1 MGAVFVSYRRGDSE
15 GQARALSVELT
26 DMLGKSS
33 VFMDV
38 DSLALGR
45 DFRESLQTNLAS
57 CDCFLALIGPHWLD
71 VKDDSGK
78 RRLDSPT
85 DYVRQ
90 EISAALKR
98 GIPVTPVLLQGARI
112 PAADDLP
119 EDIRDL
125 AYRNGFELS
134 HLRWESDVAEMVRR
148 LGLGP
153 RPEPEHQP
161 QARPASAYKWLL
173 GGGALVAGVLW
184 LLFSGSPAFE
194 SSDAAAKGSTPDKP
208 SEIQAATEST
218 PTPKPE
224 LPRTERPRREEARPV
239 RTDAL
244 SFGIDQCKSGFV
256 WRDASATDHVC
267 VTPEARSN
275 AAEQN
280 GLAASRRNPNGGPY
294 GPDTCVNGFVWRA
307 AFAKDLVC
315 VTPAERAAAAEDNQ
329 AGPAR
334 ALSQN

>member
-1 MGAVFVSYRRGDSE
+1 
-15 GQARALSVELT
+15 LSVELT

-38 DSLALGR
+38 DSLALGQ
-45 DFRESLQTNLAS
+45 DFRTSLQDHLAS

-71 VKDDSGK
+71 AADDSGK

-112 PAADDLP
+112 PNPDDLP

-148 LGLGP
+148 LGL
-153 RPEPEHQP
+153 RPQPEREQR
-161 QARPASAYKWLL
+161 QTRPVSTLKWII
-173 GGGALVAGVLW
+173 GGSVLVAGVAW
-184 LLFSGSPAFE
+184 LLFSGLPT
-194 SSDAAAKGSTPDKP
+194 AKGSTPDTP
-208 SEIQAATEST
+208 SEVRQND
-218 PTPKPE
+218 
-224 LPRTERPRREEARPV
+224 LPYGP
-239 RTDAL
+239 
-244 SFGIDQCKSGFV
+244 DQCKPGFV
-256 WRDASATDHVC
+256 WREASPTDRVC
-267 VTPEARSN
+267 VTPQARSN

-280 GLAASRRNPNGGPY
+280 AQAASRRSPNGGPY
-294 GPDTCVNGFVWRA
+294 GPETCLNGFVWRE
-307 AFAKDLVC
+307 AFAKDFVC
-315 VTPAERAAAAEDNQ
+315 VTPDERAAAAAENQ
-329 AGPAR
+329 AGPAHR
-334 ALSQN
+334 VLSHN